1 MNRPSGLPVVLSAAD
16 GNNACKGKSVRCPKS
31 LFFYHDASTPFILLQ
46 RTGAKILK
54 TLSSKQLKPP
64 SISAEYSSLRRSR
77 TEARGDSI
85 CLMFKPCLKKRKKEK
100 KKKKELL

>member
-1 MNRPSGLPVVLSAAD
+1 
-16 GNNACKGKSVRCPKS
+16 
-31 LFFYHDASTPFILLQ
+31 
-46 RTGAKILK
+46 
-54 TLSSKQLKPP
+54 LKPP

-100 KKKKELL
+100 KKKRKKKELLSNTREVLGEIAVMCLCEDGRYNGVGISFR